1 MQDDAERRAADR
13 LQRQI
18 DKLRVQMELMHI
30 SFDAL
35 IETIQDEEMLEE
47 FKKRAISRIR
57 LRLDALRRH
66 DSSEQAMLNSTGLIL
81 DEQTLDGL
89 RRAVALKR
97 ALETELDRLWAA
109 RDYETDRK

>member
-1 MQDDAERRAADR
+1 MDDAENRTIDR

-18 DKLRVQMELMHI
+18 DKLRVQMELMQL

-35 IETIQDEEMLEE
+35 VDTLPDEELLEE
-47 FKKRAISRIR
+47 FKIRAIGRIR
-57 LRLDALRRH
+57 HRLDGLRRH
-66 DSSEQAMLNSTGLIL
+66 HSDAESLLNTTGLNL
-81 DEQTLDGL
+81 DEQTVDGL

>member
-1 MQDDAERRAADR
+1 MDDAEIRAVDR

-18 DKLRVQMELMHI
+18 DKLRVQMELMHL

-35 IETIQDEEMLEE
+35 IDTLPDEEIHEE

-57 LRLDALRRH
+57 LRLDGLRRH
-66 DSSEQAMLNSTGLIL
+66 GTEAENLLNTSGLNL

-109 RDYETDRK
+109 REYETDRK